1 MYIRL
6 YADERGED
14 GKGRRVLPQ
23 RNDRREREREREGG
37 REGGERDRDRGRADR
52 ALKDRTAKAW
62 EGCWDRRWGVGGRR
76 SEYFS
81 RGPSGVE

>member
-1 MYIRL
+1 LYIRL

-23 RNDRREREREREGG
+23 RNDRREREREGEGG
-37 REGGERDRDRGRADR
+37 REGRRREIAGGQT
-52 ALKDRTAKAW
+52 DRTAKAW